1 MSDKLKQAVQQLAGT
16 HQKDWV
22 QIIPCTVDSVDDQAM
37 TCDCTPIGG
46 DADTSLPSV
55 KLNASNTD
63 GFVTTPTV
71 DSVVLVGITS
81 RGVAYVCM
89 FSEVESIQFLD
100 GSLGGLI
107 KIDNLKTQWDS
118 NVTAIKAAC
127 SAGFTALSYLD
138 GGASLAAFNAS
149 ASTILNLSKTPL
161 ENTKFTHGI

>member
-1 MSDKLKQAVQQLAGT
+1 MNEQLKQAVQQLAGT

-22 QIIPCTVDSVDDQAM
+22 QIIPCTVDSVDDQLM
-37 TCDCTPIGG
+37 TCDVTPIGG

-55 KLNASNTD
+55 RLNASNTD

-89 FSEVESIQFLD
+89 FSEIDSIQFLD

-118 NVTAIKAAC
+118 NVTAIKAATA
-127 SAGFTALSYLD
+127 AGFSALAFLD
-138 GGASLAAFNAS
+138 GGASLAAFNGA
-149 ASTILNLSKTPL
+149 ATGVLNLNKTTL
-161 ENTKFTHGI
+161 ENDKFLHGI